1 MKKKE
6 HNPIVMDNKFFVIS
20 LIYIGMLALIGA
32 IFVPIMLI
40 ITYICLWIKRLG
52 RRKK

>member
-1 MKKKE
+1 MKKGS
-6 HNPIVMDNKFFVIS
+6 PLVMDNKFFVIS
-20 LIYIGMLALIGA
+20 LIYIGVLILIGV